1 MALTEVFLF
10 ERSLMR
16 HLVAL
21 LAAAAIFSPAAA
33 AAPPTVV
40 QHEPVDRTVT
50 FTACGFPVVSHSE
63 GIFTTWRYFDEAGN
77 LVRERLSVQRSYT
90 ITLTNPANGK
100 SVSTVL
106 GGPVILEYESDGSVT
121 QTIVGHERI
130 YIVPGQGPI
139 FTQVGRQ
146 VVRFGA
152 DGSVETLFEA
162 GVWDDA
168 LLPVIC
174 GYLA

>member
-1 MALTEVFLF
+1 
-10 ERSLMR
+10 MR

-21 LAAAAIFSPAAA
+21 LAAAAILAPAAG
-33 AAPPTVV
+33 AAPPTIVT
-40 QHEPVDRTVT
+40 HEPVDRTVT
-50 FTACGFPVVSHSE
+50 FNVCGFPVVSHSE
-63 GIFTTWRYFDEAGN
+63 GVFTTWQYFDDAGN
-77 LVRERLSVQRSYT
+77 LARERLSVQRSYT

-100 SVSTVL
+100 TVSTVL
-106 GGPVILEYESDGSVT
+106 GGPVILEYEPDGSVT